1 MSKFLGNMILS
12 FVVVGGAIILLRSLP
27 DLARYLELRDM

>member
-12 FVVVGGAIILLRSLP
+12 FVLVGGAILVLRSLP
-27 DLARYLELRDM
+27 DIARYLELRDM